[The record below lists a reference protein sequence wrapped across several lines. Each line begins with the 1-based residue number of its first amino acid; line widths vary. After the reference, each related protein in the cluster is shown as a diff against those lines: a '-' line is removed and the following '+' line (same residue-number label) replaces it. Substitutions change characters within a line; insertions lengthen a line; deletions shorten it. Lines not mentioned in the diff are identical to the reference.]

1 MGNIVNLKEHIMGLR
16 IDLLCGLALLSF
28 SYSSD
33 ANDDNPPT
41 DAVAAAV
48 FNDYLEYLTLPNV
61 ATQSAT
67 DIQKVAEWTAQKYSE
82 YGIKTQL
89 LDNDGMPMMYAEYHL
104 ADKDAP
110 TILFYAHMDGQ
121 PVNAELWDQKSP
133 WQPVLKV
140 EEDGA
145 WVEKPLSLLK
155 NDPNPNWRIFARSAS
170 DDKAPIMMLLAAMH
184 ALSVNQA
191 SPSINVKVLLDSNEE
206 GGSPTLAE
214 VIEKHKG
221 LLSAD
226 AVIMLDGPM
235 HPSNAPTV
243 VFGHRGATLVKLTVY
258 GPISDSHSGHF
269 GNYIQNPAFMLSSL
283 LASMKNDEGQVVIP
297 GYYGDA
303 PRSEAEM
310 QALHNIP
317 IDEDAILARLG
328 VAKAESVGSSYYES
342 ISLPSLNINGLSA
355 ASTKAVRTIIPAEAS
370 ASIDIRTTKRGHS
383 SRQVGL
389 LRSFI
394 ESKGYV
400 VVDEP
405 PSMALRLKHEKL
417 VRIEQTQGTAA
428 LQTPLDAPVGQWAKQ
443 ALESAM
449 NDKAILIPLMGGT
462 VPTAPLVTSL
472 KKPVILIPLVNAD
485 NNQHA
490 PNENLRI
497 GNFYSGTQILYQ
509 LSTTPYLN

>member
-1 MGNIVNLKEHIMGLR
+1 MGLR
-16 IDLLCGLALLSF
+16 IGLLCGLALLSF
-28 SYSSD
+28 SYSSY
-33 ANDDNPPT
+33 ANDDNSPT
-41 DAVAAAV
+41 DAIAAAV

-61 ATQSAT
+61 ATQSAS
-67 DIQKVAEWTAQKYSE
+67 DIRKVAEWTAQKYSK
-82 YGIKTQL
+82 YGIDTQL
-89 LDNDGMPMMYAEYHL
+89 LDNEGMPMMYAEYKL
-104 ADKDAP
+104 ADKNAP

-121 PVNAELWDQKSP
+121 AVNAELWDQKSP
-133 WQPVLKV
+133 WQPVLKA

-155 NDPNPNWRIFARSAS
+155 NNVNPNWRIFARSAS
-170 DDKAPIMMLLAAMH
+170 DDKAPIMMLLAAIH
-184 ALSVNQA
+184 ALSVNQT

-206 GGSPTLAE
+206 GGSPLLAE
-214 VIEKHKG
+214 VIQKNKS
-221 LLSAD
+221 LLTAD
-226 AVIMLDGPM
+226 AVVILDGPM

-283 LASMKNDEGQVVIP
+283 LASMKNDKGQVVIP
-297 GYYGDA
+297 GYYGDS
-303 PRSEAEM
+303 PLSEAEI

-317 IDEDAILARLG
+317 IDEDALLSRLG
-328 VAKAESVGSSYYES
+328 VAKSELVGSNYYES

-370 ASIDIRTTKRGHS
+370 VSLDIRTTKKAHS
-383 SRQVGL
+383 SRQTAL
-389 LRSFI
+389 LRKFI
-394 ESKGYV
+394 ESKGYL
-400 VVDEP
+400 VVDET
-405 PSMALRLKHEKL
+405 PSTTLRLKHEKII
-417 VRIEQTQGTAA
+417 RMEINQGTAA
-428 LQTPLDAPVGQWAKQ
+428 LQTQLNAPVGQWAKE
-443 ALESAM
+443 ALESAR
-449 NDKAILIPLMGGT
+449 NEKAILIPLMGGT
-462 VPTAPLVTSL
+462 VPTAPLVTNL

-509 LSTTPYLN
+509 LLTTPYPN